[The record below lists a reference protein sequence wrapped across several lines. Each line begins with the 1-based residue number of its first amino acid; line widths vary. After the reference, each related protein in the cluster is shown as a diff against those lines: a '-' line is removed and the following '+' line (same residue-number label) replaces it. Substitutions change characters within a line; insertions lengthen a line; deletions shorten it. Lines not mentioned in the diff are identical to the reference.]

1 VILGEKNNTVIM
13 FVLLSL
19 GKDHCNSSLG

>member
-1 VILGEKNNTVIM
+1 MYM

-19 GKDHCNSSLG
+19 GFCLTTSF